1 MKLTSNQLQW
11 QKELKRIKS
20 FIKRAEKRG
29 YTFKDYK
36 MPEARPKRITK
47 KMLQELKS
55 ETTPAKLYK
64 QAEYKDSTTQETLSG
79 YAGRKRERQK
89 ASKKAQRTRRVNK
102 YKERTEEAPRISSTI
117 YINLRE
123 SLRELATTEYKGARR
138 NLRWADVMYAKKEN
152 AQSLLSLLDTKI
164 AEEGES
170 SVFQRL
176 EENAE
181 EIQNA
186 ISNMYLASTQEQVN
200 ASAVSIATVINGGS
214 LSVQDSINYT
224 DLTETLQG
232 LDLV

>member
-36 MPEARPKRITK
+36 IPEATPKRVTK

-55 ETTPAKLYK
+55 ETTPTKLYK
-64 QAEYKDSTTQETLSG
+64 QAEYKDPTTQETLSG
-79 YAGRKRERQK
+79 YAGRERERQR
-89 ASKKAQRTRRVNK
+89 ASKKGQRTRRATE
-102 YKERTEEAPRISSTI
+102 YKKRAEEAPRISSTI

-123 SLRELATTEYKGARR
+123 SLRELATTEYKGTRR

-152 AQSLLSLLDTKI
+152 AQSLLSLLDAKI

-170 SVFQRL
+170 ALFQRL
-176 EENAE
+176 EEHSE

-186 ISNMYLASTQEQVN
+186 LSYMYLASTQEQVF
-200 ASAVSIATVINGGS
+200 ASSVAIGTVINGGS
-214 LSVQDSINYT
+214 LTVDQAINYT
-224 DLTETLQG
+224 DIDEIVQG
-232 LDLV
+232 LHIV